1 MRADIAEKHPLSIMA
16 RKLRKPQEQL
26 AFPELELP
34 ADTPVLP
41 VGMIGPFVGEPAGEQ
56 LLRRPEAVQAGL
68 DDNQADSP
76 KVPRRRSV
84 KPKMV
89 LVTESLAES
98 ASAQVVPEE
107 QGRPELAPAPVR
119 QADLPVDQA
128 EPPASQPEA
137 PSSPPP
143 REAIAANEQFL
154 VVPSP
159 AALTANAVEPVPL
172 VASSPTA
179 GEHRLKIWAN
189 VATIATSV
197 VIVAALFI
205 GSRQFIETEKNQ
217 RELLIAQKASLLQE
231 RHVQAA
237 ELNARAVELFLR
249 YNDLMQQLNGAVAK
263 NAKKETRYWKENLAV
278 NLLESLFNLTRG
290 NREWE
295 TTIAWALEKHM
306 RFIREQRL
314 SCTAYSPEFVRY
326 LEKNAGSRAV
336 SLCKDLANAD

>member
-1 MRADIAEKHPLSIMA
+1 MRADVAEKHPLSIMA

-34 ADTPVLP
+34 AGAPLP
-41 VGMIGPFVGEPAGEQ
+41 MAGMIGPFVGEA
-56 LLRRPEAVQAGL
+56 QAPLAADL
-68 DDNQADSP
+68 DDNAADAQ
-76 KVPRRRSV
+76 KAPRRRSV

-98 ASAQVVPEE
+98 AE
-107 QGRPELAPAPVR
+107 QGRPEPAPIR
-119 QADLPVDQA
+119 QADLPVDQP
-128 EPPASQPEA
+128 EPPVSQPEGL
-137 PSSPPP
+137 PSSPA
-143 REAIAANEQFL
+143 REAVAANEQFL
-154 VVPSP
+154 APPSP
-159 AALTANAVEPVPL
+159 VAALTANTVAQAPL
-172 VASSPTA
+172 VVRSPST
-179 GEHRLKIWAN
+179 GEHRLKNWAH

-217 RELLIAQKASLLQE
+217 RELLVAQKASLIQE

-249 YNDLMQQLNGAVAK
+249 YNDLMQQLNGPVPK
-263 NAKKETRYWKENLAV
+263 NAKKENRYWKENLAV

-295 TTIAWALEKHM
+295 TTIAWALEKHL

-314 SCTAYSPEFVRY
+314 ACTAYSPEFVRY
-326 LEKNAGSRAV
+326 LEKIAGARAV
-336 SLCKDLANAD
+336 ALCRDLANSD